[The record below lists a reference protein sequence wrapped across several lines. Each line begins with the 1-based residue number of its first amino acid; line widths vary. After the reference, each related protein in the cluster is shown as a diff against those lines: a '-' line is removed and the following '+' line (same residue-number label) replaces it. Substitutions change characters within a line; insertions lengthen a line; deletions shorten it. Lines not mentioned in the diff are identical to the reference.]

1 MSRFKQTKPKD
12 PHVIL
17 AEVVR
22 TERVTPTMMRVTFG
36 GESLRLFEPLGHD
49 QWFRLFL
56 PRAGQQA
63 LRLPTRSSALWYA
76 QFLRMPKD
84 QRPYVRNYTVR
95 AFRPA
100 GASSAGASSAGAA
113 LAHPELD
120 VDFVLHGSGS
130 GPASDWAASAAPG
143 DTAGILDQGIAY
155 TPAHEPAWH
164 LIAVDETG
172 LPAAA
177 GILASLP
184 RDARG
189 HAFVELPTAADA
201 QQLDAPAGVEV
212 HWLPRAAD
220 ADATPASADADA
232 GAGASHARVPG
243 RLVLEAASALTLP
256 EGRGYAY
263 LAGESA
269 LATGLRRHLVAQGM
283 AKSDISFVGYW
294 RVGHAAAG

>member
-1 MSRFKQTKPKD
+1 VSRFKQAKPQN

-22 TERVTPTMMRVTFG
+22 TERVTPNMVRVTFG
-36 GESLRLFEPLGHD
+36 GESLHLFEPLGHD

-56 PRAGQQA
+56 PRAGQSA

-100 GASSAGASSAGAA
+100 GTPPAGTGTSPAGAA

-120 VDFVLHGSGS
+120 VDFVLHGAGS

-155 TPAHEPAWH
+155 TPAHEPDWH

-189 HAFVELPTAADA
+189 HAFLELPTAADA
-201 QQLDAPAGVEV
+201 QELDAPAGVEV

-220 ADATPASADADA
+220 EAPAHA
-232 GAGASHARVPG
+232 GEHAQDPAHQVPG
-243 RLVLEAASALTLP
+243 RLALEAASALTLP

-269 LATGLRRHLVAQGM
+269 LATGLRRHLVAEGM

>member
-1 MSRFKQTKPKD
+1 MSRFKQAKPKD

-22 TERVTPTMMRVTFG
+22 TERVTPNMVRVTFG

-63 LRLPTRSSALWYA
+63 LRLPTRSSVLWYA

-100 GASSAGASSAGAA
+100 GAA

-120 VDFVLHGSGS
+120 VDFVVHGSGS

-143 DTAGILDQGIAY
+143 DTAGILDQGVAY
-155 TPAHEPAWH
+155 PPAHEPAWH

-189 HAFVELPTAADA
+189 HAFVELPNAADA
-201 QQLDAPAGVEV
+201 QHLDAPAGVEV

-220 ADATPASADADA
+220 AGAGA
-232 GAGASHARVPG
+232 GAGASHDHVPG
-243 RLVLEAASALTLP
+243 RLALEAASALTLP